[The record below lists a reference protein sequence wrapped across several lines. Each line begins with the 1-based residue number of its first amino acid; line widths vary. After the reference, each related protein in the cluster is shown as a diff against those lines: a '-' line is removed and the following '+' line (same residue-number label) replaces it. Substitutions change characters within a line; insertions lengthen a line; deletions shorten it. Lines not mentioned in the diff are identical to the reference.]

1 MSAVVRYEFDHAYV
15 ARLAA
20 GDSETERHFTRYF
33 GELLSIK
40 LRSRLRSAALVEDAK
55 QETFLRVLTVI
66 RTRGG
71 LASAGS
77 LGAFVNSVC
86 NNILFEIYRAEFK
99 QRQSISEEEPEVAE
113 PGASVESAMLGEE
126 EQRQVRRA
134 VEALPTKDQTLL
146 RWVFFDERN
155 KDDICRDLGI
165 DRQYLRVL
173 LYRARDRFREE
184 FLKIGSVSGPATH

>member
-1 MSAVVRYEFDHAYV
+1 VSAVVRYEFDHAYV

-20 GDSETERHFTRYF
+20 GDGETERHFTRYF

-66 RTRGG
+66 RTRG

-99 QRQSISEEEPEVAE
+99 QRQSASEDEPEVAE
-113 PGASVESAMLGEE
+113 PGASVESALMDEE

-134 VEALPTKDQTLL
+134 VEALPAKDQTLL

-184 FLKIGSVSGPATH
+184 FLKIGRVSSPVGH

>member
-1 MSAVVRYEFDHAYV
+1 VSAVVRYEFDHAYV
-15 ARLAA
+15 ARLAS
-20 GDSETERHFTRYF
+20 GDGETERHFTRYF

-66 RTRGG
+66 RTRG

-99 QRQSISEEEPEVAE
+99 QRQSASEDEPEVAE
-113 PGASVESAMLGEE
+113 PRASVESALMNEE

-134 VEALPTKDQTLL
+134 VEALPSKDQTLL

-184 FLKIGSVSGPATH
+184 FLKIGSVSGPAAH

>member
-1 MSAVVRYEFDHAYV
+1 VSAVVRFEFDRAYV
-15 ARLAA
+15 TRLAA
-20 GDSETERHFTRYF
+20 GDGETERHFTRYF

-66 RTRGG
+66 RTRG

-99 QRQSISEEEPEVAE
+99 QRQTASDEAPEVAE
-113 PGASVESAMLGEE
+113 PGENVESALMGEE

-134 VEALPTKDQTLL
+134 VEALPAKDQTLL
-146 RWVFFDERN
+146 QWVFFDERN

-184 FLKIGSVSGPATH
+184 FLKIGSVSGTAAH